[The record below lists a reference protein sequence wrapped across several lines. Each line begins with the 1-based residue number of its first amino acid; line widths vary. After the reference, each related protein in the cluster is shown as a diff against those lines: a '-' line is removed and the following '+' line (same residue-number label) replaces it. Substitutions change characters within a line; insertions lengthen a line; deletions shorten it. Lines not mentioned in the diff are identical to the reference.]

1 MPVPGARTH
10 DCDEHDGVSNKP
22 LDLVDPAAIEH
33 LFDVAAELFAERG
46 LDGVSVREISRAS
59 NVSIA
64 AIYYHF
70 KSKES
75 LFAEVTLHRYEDFER
90 ELLKRI
96 GNEPSGHAD
105 PVKVALAF
113 FDMMI
118 ADDKLLRLLQRDM
131 IAGSPDHRNFLSRH
145 PFRHFR
151 HLIDQMLGF
160 DRQGALGAMKSFSF
174 AAVLNGYSELV
185 MADMDHVG
193 EERAQYL
200 RSHRD
205 FLEQFVRQAF
215 ASMP

>member
-1 MPVPGARTH
+1 MA
-10 DCDEHDGVSNKP
+10 NKP
-22 LDLVDPAAIEH
+22 LDLIDPAAIEQ

-70 KSKES
+70 KSKEG
-75 LFAEVTLHRYEDFER
+75 LFAEVNLHRYEDFER

-96 GNEPSGHAD
+96 GAEPSGRAD

-118 ADDKLLRLLQRDM
+118 ADDKLLRLMQRDM
-131 IAGSPDHRNFLSRH
+131 IAGSPDHANFVSRH

-151 HLIDQMLGF
+151 SIIDRILGF
-160 DRQGALGAMKSFSF
+160 DQQGAHGEMMSFSF
-174 AAVLNGYSELV
+174 AAIINGYSELV
-185 MADMDHVG
+185 MADIEQLGADREKSLQKCRG
-193 EERAQYL
+193 
-200 RSHRD
+200 
-205 FLEQFVRQAF
+205 FLEAFVAQTF
-215 ASMP
+215 APDPAR

>member
-1 MPVPGARTH
+1 MSKT
-10 DCDEHDGVSNKP
+10 KP
-22 LDLVDPAAIEH
+22 LDLIDPAAIEH

-46 LDGVSVREISRAS
+46 LDGVSVREISRAA

-70 KSKES
+70 KSKEG

-96 GNEPSGHAD
+96 AAEAHGRAD

-118 ADDKLLRLLQRDM
+118 DDDKVLRLMQRDM
-131 IAGSPDHRNFLSRH
+131 IAGSPDHENFLARH

-151 HLIDQMLGF
+151 RIIDRVLGF
-160 DRQGALGAMKSFSF
+160 DQQGAHGEMLSFSF
-174 AAVLNGYSELV
+174 AAVINGYSELA
-185 MADMDHVG
+185 MADMSSAREKSAD
-193 EERAQYL
+193 YL
-200 RSHRD
+200 SRHRD
-205 FLEQFVRQAF
+205 HLAHFVALAF
-215 ASMP
+215 REDGAE